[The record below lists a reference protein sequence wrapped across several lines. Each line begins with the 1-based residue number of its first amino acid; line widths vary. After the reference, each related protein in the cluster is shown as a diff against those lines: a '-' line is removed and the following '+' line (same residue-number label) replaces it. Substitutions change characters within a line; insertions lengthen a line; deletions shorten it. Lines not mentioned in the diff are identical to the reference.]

1 MSVQFLEI
9 AGSKVVV
16 LGISDYERLL
26 ALEEDLADIRAAD
39 MAERRHAAGEEY
51 VPMELV
57 ERIIAGESPLRVWRT
72 YRGLTL
78 TQLAK
83 LAGATQPMLSQLENG
98 KLQGRPALW
107 RKLAAALDVSIED
120 ILPVEVEASD

>member
-16 LGISDYERLL
+16 LGVADYERLL
-26 ALEEDLADIRAAD
+26 AIEEDMADIQAAD
-39 MAERRHAAGEEY
+39 AAERRRTAGEEY

-78 TQLAK
+78 IQLAK
-83 LAGATQPMLSQLENG
+83 LAKATQPMLSQLENG

-107 RKLAAALDVSIED
+107 QRLAKALNVSIED
-120 ILPVEVEASD
+120 ILPVEASN